1 MLIFQQSDEDL
12 MALAALDQNGPF
24 DELVRRYENRLLAT
38 AYRSIRNHDT
48 AEDIVQ
54 DVFIT
59 VWEERRRFDK
69 TIAKFSTWIYNIL
82 QNKITD
88 YLRKRY
94 LEKGNISLSVVEEDK
109 DMLAILSDNQSD
121 QSSSKRWF
129 DDLSENQLDKL
140 KEIVLRYL
148 DKEDQLLFQLKDEEG
163 LSYEEIK
170 QKAPFKGVKIA
181 TLKKRRQYLK
191 EKIIEALEIEKYN
204 KSGK

>member
-54 DVFIT
+54 EVFIT

-82 QNKITD
+82 QNKIND

-121 QSSSKRWF
+121 RESSKRWF
-129 DDLSENQLDKL
+129 DELSENQMAKV

-148 DKEDQLLFQLKDEEG
+148 DKDDQLLFQLKDEDG
-163 LSYEEIK
+163 LSYKEIR

-204 KSGK
+204 KSGN

>member
-54 DVFIT
+54 EVFIT

-69 TIAKFSTWIYNIL
+69 NIAKFSTWIYTIL

-88 YLRKRY
+88 YLRRRY
-94 LEKGNISLSVVEEDK
+94 LEKDNISLSMVEEDK
-109 DMLAILSDNQSD
+109 DVLASVLDD
-121 QSSSKRWF
+121 QSGREGSKRWF
-129 DDLSENQLDKL
+129 DELSENQMAKV

-148 DKEDQLLFQLKDEEG
+148 DKDDQLLFQLKDENG
-163 LSYEEIK
+163 LSYKEIK
-170 QKAPFKGVKIA
+170 QKPLFKGVSIA